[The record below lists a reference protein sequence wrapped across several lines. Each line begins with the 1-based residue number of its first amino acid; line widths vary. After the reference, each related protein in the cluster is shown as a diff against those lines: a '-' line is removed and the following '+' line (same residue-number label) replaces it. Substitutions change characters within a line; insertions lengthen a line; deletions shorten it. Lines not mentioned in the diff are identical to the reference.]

1 MELFGFKLEKSQKE
15 KKEFKAIKS
24 FVVPTTDDGAI
35 PVEAGGFYGQYVDLD
50 GTARNDYELVAKYRE
65 MSMDPLCE
73 TAIDDIVNE
82 AIVTEGKRSPIKLF
96 FQADENAVSTGIRD
110 KIQEEFKNILRLM
123 NFESKGYEVFRRWY
137 VDGKIYFHI
146 INDEKKPEKG
156 ILELRYVD
164 PLNMQKIR
172 EFEKETRK
180 DGSKIIT
187 GYRDFYVYN
196 KDNPRAGSNSVGIKI
211 NEEAIAFCSSGLF
224 DSRYRRTVGFLH
236 KCIKPLNQLRMM
248 EDAVVIYRI
257 SRAPERRI
265 FYIDVG
271 SLPKTK
277 AEQYVKDIMNRYRNK
292 LVYDANTGEMRDDKK
307 FMSMLED
314 YWLPRREGSK
324 GTEIST
330 LSGAQNLGEMTDV
343 LYFQKR
349 MYKSLNVPVSRM
361 EQDKGFQLGR
371 AAEINRDELK
381 FNKFVVRLRAKFSE
395 LFLDLLRKQL
405 LLKNIIKPDDWYSIK
420 ECMFFDYLKDSHFIE
435 LKNQEIRKGMY
446 EELSA
451 VQPYVGKYY
460 SHYWIRTQVLGL
472 SEAQMKEMDQQ
483 ITKERNRGMFAPD
496 NTAFG
501 MPP

>member
-1 MELFGFKLEKSQKE
+1 
-15 KKEFKAIKS
+15 
-24 FVVPTTDDGAI
+24 
-35 PVEAGGFYGQYVDLD
+35 
-50 GTARNDYELVAKYRE
+50 
-65 MSMDPLCE
+65 MDPLCE

-82 AIVTEGKRSPIKLF
+82 AIVTEGKRAPIKLF
-96 FQADENAVSTGIRD
+96 FQADENAVSTSIRD

-187 GYRDFYVYN
+187 GYRDFSVYN

-343 LYFQKR
+343 LYFQK
-349 MYKSLNVPVSRM
+349 L
-361 EQDKGFQLGR
+361 
-371 AAEINRDELK
+371 
-381 FNKFVVRLRAKFSE
+381 
-395 LFLDLLRKQL
+395 
-405 LLKNIIKPDDWYSIK
+405 
-420 ECMFFDYLKDSHFIE
+420 
-435 LKNQEIRKGMY
+435 
-446 EELSA
+446 
-451 VQPYVGKYY
+451 
-460 SHYWIRTQVLGL
+460 
-472 SEAQMKEMDQQ
+472 
-483 ITKERNRGMFAPD
+483 
-496 NTAFG
+496 
-501 MPP
+501 